1 MNKRLEEVDFLNY
14 INKEV
19 EKNITG
25 INSIIEKV
33 DDINF
38 EILLNNCIDDLK
50 NIDKE
55 TENILKKYGKL
66 SKEKANIQKISTTI
80 MNEISLITDKSVN
93 NIAKLMIEHIN
104 KSIIDIIEKINKYDN
119 EDEEIVILSN
129 KYKDL
134 LDSYVEKIKVYL

>member
-55 TENILKKYGKL
+55 TESILKKYGKL